1 MIFKTLI
8 KTKDQL
14 TTLPESA
21 TLNEAL
27 DLLEKT
33 GYRCIPVLDPS
44 GKIFRG
50 NIYKLHIYRH
60 KSRNGNMNLPVTT
73 LLKNATK
80 FISINDAFFKVFF
93 TIKDL
98 PYITVLDEDN
108 HFYGILTH
116 SRLLKMLAEGWNV
129 KNGSYVLSVTAEHD
143 ERGNLV
149 AAAKEI
155 THYSAIANVISLDIP
170 EPGRSSKVMM
180 FTLPDGVD
188 EALIERIKKRLA
200 KKNFKVQEVE
210 DLHPTNFN

>member
-8 KTKDQL
+8 KTKDEL
-14 TTLPESA
+14 TTLPES
-21 TLNEAL
+21 TSLTEAL
-27 DLLEKT
+27 DVLERT

-44 GKIFRG
+44 GQIFRG

-60 KSRNGNMNLPVTT
+60 KSRSGNMNLPVTT

-93 TIKDL
+93 AIKDL
-98 PYITVLDEDN
+98 PYITVLDNDN

-116 SRLLKMLAEGWNV
+116 NRLLKMLAEGWNV

-155 THYSAIANVISLDIP
+155 THYSSIANVISLDIP

-180 FTLPDGVD
+180 FTLPAGVNQD
-188 EALIERIKKRLA
+188 LIARIKKRLA
-200 KKNFKVQEVE
+200 KKSFKVQEVE
-210 DLHPTNFN
+210 DLHPTSFN